1 MLQRLKTNFG
11 RATAIG
17 LLLLTSACN
26 HGLDTAE
33 PTTVIEPVPQPEA
46 NNAPI
51 VQKEVKPA
59 AKPNPEPV
67 EPAVKAK
74 PAPAPA
80 KPKPVEV
87 VELLDSQAPAKAKTH
102 MISTANP
109 LATRA
114 GLEIL
119 RKGGSAI
126 DAAIAAEMVLTLV
139 EPQSSGIG
147 GGAYLLHFAAKS
159 GDLEAYDGRETAPA
173 SAFPKMFQDK
183 DGNRLPR
190 KEARLAPQ
198 AIGVPGLL
206 RMLELAHKKNGKLP
220 WAQLFDPAIKLAEEG
235 FLISPRLNSLV
246 KKHKGLPLFATSKA
260 YFFNSDGAASGAAK
274 PVGTKLFNP
283 ALAKTFR
290 KIAAGGA
297 DAFYT
302 GDIAK
307 AIVASV
313 NKDGKNLAPMSLKD
327 LAGYKAKK
335 LEAVCSFYRAWLVC
349 GAPPSTTGGI
359 TVLQVLGIL
368 QNFDLAKMEPGSADA
383 VHLISEAA
391 RLAYADRAAYI
402 GDPDFVKVPTAALLE
417 PGYLSKRAGLIS
429 MEKSRGYAVAG
440 NPNAGKTAWRWAP
453 DLEEH
458 GLSTTHLSVI
468 DKDRN
473 AVSMTASI
481 ATAFGSARMV
491 EGFMLNNEL
500 TDFSFIPEKNGKP
513 VVNRAL
519 GGKRP
524 RSSMSP
530 SLVFDGSGKLVLA
543 IGSPGGMGIIGY
555 VSQALIAM
563 LDWKMNVQQA
573 IDMPHFINRNRRDTE
588 VEKGS
593 PLEALKPA
601 LEARG
606 HSIDVHRM
614 TSGLHGVAVTK
625 SGLEGG
631 ADPRREGV
639 ALGD

>member
-1 MLQRLKTNFG
+1 MLHSLRTYPG
-11 RATAIG
+11 HATAMG
-17 LLLLTSACN
+17 LLLLTAACN
-26 HGLDTAE
+26 HQLDT
-33 PTTVIEPVPQPEA
+33 
-46 NNAPI
+46 
-51 VQKEVKPA
+51 
-59 AKPNPEPV
+59 V
-67 EPAVKAK
+67 EPALVIQT
-74 PAPAPA
+74 APQPVTKKVVPA
-80 KPKPVEV
+80 KPKITKPVVPVVIAVPKKPAPVPSEPKSIEV
-87 VELLDSQAPAKAKTH
+87 VVLLESQAPTKAKSH

-147 GGAYLLHFAAKS
+147 GGAYLLHFSAKS
-159 GDLEAYDGRETAPA
+159 GDIEAYDGRETAPA
-173 SAFPKMFQDK
+173 SAFPKMFQDSEGK
-183 DGNRLPR
+183 RIPR
-190 KEARLAPQ
+190 KQARLAPQ

-206 RMLELAHKKNGKLP
+206 RMLELAHKKNGKLA
-220 WAQLFDPAIKLAEEG
+220 WSQLFEPAIKWAEEG
-235 FLISPRLNSLV
+235 FLISPRLRSLA
-246 KKHKGLPLFATSKA
+246 KKHKGLPLFAGSKA
-260 YFFNSDGAASGAAK
+260 YFFTADGK
-274 PVGTKLFNP
+274 VRQTGTRLFNP

-290 KIAAGGA
+290 NIAQNGA

-302 GDIAK
+302 GEIAK
-307 AIVASV
+307 AIVATV
-313 NKDGKNLAPMSLKD
+313 NKDGKNPAPMTLTD
-327 LAGYKAKK
+327 LAGYKPKK
-335 LEAVCSFYRAWLVC
+335 LEAVCAFYRAWLVC

-359 TVLQVLGIL
+359 TVLQILGIL
-368 QNFDLAKMEPGSADA
+368 QNFDLSKMKPGSADA
-383 VHLISEAA
+383 LHIISEAA

-402 GDPDFVKVPTAALLE
+402 GDPDFVKVPASALLD
-417 PGYLSKRAGLIS
+417 PAYLSRRAGLLS
-429 MEKSRGYAVAG
+429 LSKARGHAVAG
-440 NPNAGKTAWRWAP
+440 NPSFGKTAWQWAP

-458 GLSTTHLSVI
+458 GISTTHLSVV

-500 TDFSFIPEKNGKP
+500 TDFSFIPEKDGKP
-513 VVNRAL
+513 VVNRAQ

-543 IGSPGGMGIIGY
+543 IGSPGGTRIIGY
-555 VSQALIAM
+555 VARAIIAA

-573 IDMPHFINRNRRDTE
+573 IDMPHFINRNKRDTE
-588 VEKGS
+588 IEKGS
-593 PLEALKPA
+593 PLEALVPA

-606 HSIDVHRM
+606 HSVDIHRM
-614 TSGLHGVAVTK
+614 TSGLHGIAVTK
-625 SGLEGG
+625 EGLEGG
-631 ADPRREGV
+631 ADPRREGI

>member
-1 MLQRLKTNFG
+1 MRHRMRTYSG
-11 RATAIG
+11 RAAAIG
-17 LLLLTSACN
+17 LLLLTAACN
-26 HGLDTAE
+26 HGLNTAE
-33 PTTVIEPVPQPEA
+33 PVAVIEPAPQPEA
-46 NNAPI
+46 KIAP
-51 VQKEVKPA
+51 VVKTVKKPVAKVKPKIA
-59 AKPNPEPV
+59 EPV
-67 EPAVKAK
+67 VVMKTEP
-74 PAPAPA
+74 PEE
-80 KPKPVEV
+80 PKPIEV

-147 GGAYLLHFAAKS
+147 GGAYMLHFSAKT
-159 GDLEAYDGRETAPA
+159 GDIDAYDGRETAPA
-173 SAFPKMFQDK
+173 SAFPKMFQDQGG
-183 DGNRLPR
+183 DRIPR
-190 KEARLAPQ
+190 KQARLSPQ

-220 WAQLFDPAIKLAEEG
+220 WAQLFEPAIKLSEEG
-235 FLISPRLNSLV
+235 FLVSPRLNSLV
-246 KKHKGLPLFATSKA
+246 KKHKGLPQFATSKA
-260 YFFNSDGAASGAAK
+260 YFFTSDGKARR
-274 PVGTKLFNP
+274 VGIRLFNP

-290 KIAAGGA
+290 KIAQGGA

-302 GDIAK
+302 GDIAQ
-307 AIVASV
+307 AIIATV
-313 NKDGKNLAPMSLKD
+313 NKDGKNPAPMTLQDMSS
-327 LAGYKAKK
+327 YKAKK

-359 TVLQVLGIL
+359 TVLQILGIL
-368 QNFDLAKMEPGSADA
+368 QNFDVAKMKPGSTDA

-391 RLAYADRAAYI
+391 RLAYADRAMYI
-402 GDPDFVKVPTAALLE
+402 GDPDFIKVPTAAMLD
-417 PGYLSKRAGLIS
+417 PGYLAKRAGLLS
-429 MEKSRGYAVAG
+429 MEKSRGHAIAG
-440 NPNAGKTAWRWAP
+440 NPSVGKTAWQWAP

-458 GLSTTHLSVI
+458 GLSTTHLSVV

-491 EGFMLNNEL
+491 GGFILNNQL
-500 TDFSFIPEKNGKP
+500 TDFSFNPKKHGRL
-513 VVNRAL
+513 VVNRAQ

-543 IGSPGGMGIIGY
+543 MGSPGGMRIIGY
-555 VSQALIAM
+555 VAQALIAA

-588 VEKGS
+588 IEKGS

-606 HSIDVHRM
+606 HRVDVHRM
-614 TSGLHGVAVTK
+614 TSGLHGIAVTK
-625 SGLEGG
+625 EGLEGG
-631 ADPRREGV
+631 ADPRREGI